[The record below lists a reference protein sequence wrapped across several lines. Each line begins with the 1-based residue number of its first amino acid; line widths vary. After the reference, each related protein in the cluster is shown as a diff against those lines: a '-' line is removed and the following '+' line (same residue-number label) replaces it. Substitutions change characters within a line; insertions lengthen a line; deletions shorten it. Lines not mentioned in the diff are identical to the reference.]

1 MLGGFGLCLRRFWV
15 CVDVVADM
23 WGLGICWLVLGLWW
37 VGWGLYGDFS
47 IGREGL
53 RLYMKGFNVCRIG
66 FR

>member
-1 MLGGFGLCLRRFWV
+1 MLTWSQICGDWV
-15 CVDVVADM
+15 Y
-23 WGLGICWLVLGLWW
+23 
-37 VGWGLYGDFS
+37 VGWCWGLYGDFS